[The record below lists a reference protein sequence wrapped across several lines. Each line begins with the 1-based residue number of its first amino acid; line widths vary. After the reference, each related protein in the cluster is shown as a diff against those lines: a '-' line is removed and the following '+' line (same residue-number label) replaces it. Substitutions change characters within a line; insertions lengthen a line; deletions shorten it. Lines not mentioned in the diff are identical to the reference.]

1 MEQHQIPQQISSYE
15 FKLVGE
21 MTLKQFGKAAGGVA
35 IAMLINASKLVFFV
49 KWPLVFLFGAGG
61 LALAFLPYEDRPLDA
76 WIGTFLKAIYSPTI
90 YLYRKKAR
98 ENWLEIDKA
107 KTEAVEVEEEA
118 EEKAVKKDK
127 VKVKEFIESLPSI
140 KREREKAGAVKE
152 EREREQPG
160 AVVVGEKE
168 TKEEIEEGAVE
179 ADWRLEGAKVKIKPS
194 ERLMATGK
202 ANFGAIPM
210 PDIPELPN
218 LVVGM
223 VMGADGKIIDGAI
236 VEILD
241 ENGNPSRVLK
251 TNSLGQFRT
260 SAQLANGKYLVVP
273 EKEGFNFDRVGV
285 DLRGQIV
292 QPIRIIANA

>member
-76 WIGTFLKAIYSPTI
+76 WIGTFLKAFYSPTI

-107 KTEAVEVEEEA
+107 KTEAMEVEEEA

-140 KREREKAGAVKE
+140 KREREKAGTAKE
-152 EREREQPG
+152 EIEVEQPG
-160 AVVVGEKE
+160 AVVVEKKE
-168 TKEEIEEGAVE
+168 TKEETEEGAVE
-179 ADWRLEGAKVKIKPS
+179 VDWRLEEAKVKIKPS